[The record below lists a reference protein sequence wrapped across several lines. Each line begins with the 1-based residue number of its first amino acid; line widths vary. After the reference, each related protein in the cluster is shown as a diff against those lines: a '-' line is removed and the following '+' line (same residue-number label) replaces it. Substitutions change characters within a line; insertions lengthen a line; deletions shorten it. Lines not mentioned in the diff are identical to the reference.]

1 MTFIHK
7 RGIIDIDMVI
17 WDYFMRR
24 KWLLLTVLAVF
35 LLSGTVS
42 GYFLRNSDTF
52 VVDSTVL
59 NQPNEVE
66 TTESNIAR
74 VRVPILSEEEA
85 NAVSVAKEEE
95 PAVETVELA
104 DSTDNLE
111 DSSSLDNVVAAA
123 GSVTEPAEVVEAPQE
138 SPKEVDVPLTGDSQA
153 DINAAWRS
161 LFTAWQQ
168 ATWTIFGVIT
178 VALLMVL
185 LARYSFWRKL
195 R

>member
-1 MTFIHK
+1 
-7 RGIIDIDMVI
+7 MVI

-42 GYFLRNSDTF
+42 GYFLCNSDTF

-104 DSTDNLE
+104 DSTNNLE
-111 DSSSLDNVVAAA
+111 DSSSLDNVIAAA
-123 GSVTEPAEVVEAPQE
+123 ESVAEPAEVVEAPQE

-178 VALLMVL
+178 VALLMVI